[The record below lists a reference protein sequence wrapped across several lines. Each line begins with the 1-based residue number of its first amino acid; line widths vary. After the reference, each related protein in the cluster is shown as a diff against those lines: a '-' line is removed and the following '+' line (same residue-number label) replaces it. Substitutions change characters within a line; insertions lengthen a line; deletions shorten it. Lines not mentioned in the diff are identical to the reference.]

1 MPEFFKE
8 YKTKSNKDI
17 LEMMTNLRDE
27 FNKTKSIVIDLT
39 LHIEDVEKK
48 FNLLNNEIKKRKS
61 NG

>member
-1 MPEFFKE
+1 MTEFFKE

-39 LHIEDVEKK
+39 LHIEDIEKK

-61 NG
+61 DG

>member
-1 MPEFFKE
+1 MAEFFKE
-8 YKTKSNKDI
+8 YKTKSNNDI

>member
-1 MPEFFKE
+1 MTEFFKE
-8 YKTKSNKDI
+8 YKTKSNKAI

-39 LHIEDVEKK
+39 LHIEDIEKK

-61 NG
+61 DG

>member
-1 MPEFFKE
+1 MTEFLKE

-39 LHIEDVEKK
+39 LHIEDIEKK

-61 NG
+61 DG

>member
-1 MPEFFKE
+1 MAEFFKE

-48 FNLLNNEIKKRKS
+48 FILLNSEIKKRKS

>member
-1 MPEFFKE
+1 MAEFFKE

-48 FNLLNNEIKKRKS
+48 FNLLNSEIKKRKS
-61 NG
+61 DG

>member
-1 MPEFFKE
+1 MAEFFKE

-17 LEMMTNLRDE
+17 LEIMTNLRDE